1 MNQIMT
7 TSLILLHISIFAFS
21 NSNSSLKLKTSE
33 NGSFVSLQD
42 QTSKSLTA
50 NQSTDLSLSS
60 PALINLE
67 GRIPVLLVPVNA
79 GSNSV
84 ELNPPTI
91 KEATASA
98 GQREMSQVISEIYI
112 GIHEIQK
119 DLQKNNVDRASQK
132 IESLIKKYPDISF
145 LHFTQGS
152 VYFLQG
158 KKRLARA
165 SVTKALQGHPNFQ
178 EGKDFLKAIGGP
190 VKDSEGTDE

>member
-1 MNQIMT
+1 MKKLSFA
-7 TSLILLHISIFAFS
+7 SLIVFLLSYAAYAS
-21 NSNSSLKLKTSE
+21 DNSGLKLKTSE
-33 NGSFVSLQD
+33 NGTFVSLQD
-42 QTSKSLTA
+42 QTSKSLIA
-50 NQSTDLSLSS
+50 NQLTDLSLSS
-60 PALINLE
+60 PAMITLE
-67 GRIPVLLVPVNA
+67 GRIPVLMVPINA
-79 GSNSV
+79 GSNNV

-112 GIHEIQK
+112 GIHEVQK
-119 DLQKNNVDRASQK
+119 DLQKNNVDRASQR
-132 IESLIKKYPDISF
+132 IESLIKKYPEVSF

-158 KKRLARA
+158 KKKLARA

-190 VKDSEGTDE
+190 VKDSEDASE

>member
-1 MNQIMT
+1 MKKLSFA
-7 TSLILLHISIFAFS
+7 SLICIFMSLTALA
-21 NSNSSLKLKTSE
+21 NSNSGVKLKTTE
-33 NGSFVSLQD
+33 NGTFVSLQD

-50 NQSTDLSLSS
+50 NQTTDLSLSS
-60 PALINLE
+60 PAMITLE
-67 GRIPVLLVPVNA
+67 GRIPVLMVPINA
-79 GSNSV
+79 GSNNV
-84 ELNPPTI
+84 ELNPPTVR
-91 KEATASA
+91 EATASA

-132 IESLIKKYPDISF
+132 IEGLIKKYPDVSF

-190 VKDSEGTDE
+190 VKETEDVNE

>member
-1 MNQIMT
+1 MNKLSF
-7 TSLILLHISIFAFS
+7 TSLIGLLLCLSAFA
-21 NSNSSLKLKTSE
+21 NDSSGLKLKTTE
-33 NGSFVSLQD
+33 NGTFVSLQD
-42 QTSKSLTA
+42 QTTKSLTA
-50 NQSTDLSLSS
+50 NQLTDLSLSS
-60 PALINLE
+60 PALITLE
-67 GRIPVLLVPVNA
+67 GRIPVLMVPISA
-79 GSNSV
+79 GSNNV
-84 ELNPPTI
+84 ELNPPTV

-132 IESLIKKYPDISF
+132 IESLIKKYPEVSF

-158 KKRLARA
+158 KKKLARA

-190 VKDSEGTDE
+190 AKESEDTSE